1 MPPDLGALLRSAR
14 AGDGAALGQILEQ
27 FRNYLALLAR
37 LQIDRRLRC
46 KVDDSDL
53 VQGVFLE
60 AHRDFAQF
68 RGTTEGELMGW
79 LRQILASNLADEVR
93 RYRGTA
99 RRDLGLE
106 RELRVRLEQSS
117 LALDGALVAPSS
129 SPSERAIR
137 RERAVLL
144 ADTLEKLPGD
154 YREVLTLRHL
164 EELSFPEV
172 ARRMGRTL
180 NSVKNVWVRALAQV
194 RDLLDDNP

>member
-1 MPPDLGALLRSAR
+1 MTPDLEVLLRSAR
-14 AGDGAALGQILEQ
+14 SGDGIALGQLLEP
-27 FRNYLALLAR
+27 FRNYLTLLAR
-37 LQIDRRLRC
+37 LQVGRRLQG

-68 RGTTEGELMGW
+68 RGTTEGELMSW

-93 RYRGTA
+93 RYHGTA
-99 RRDLGLE
+99 RRDVRLE
-106 RELRVRLEQSS
+106 RELIVQLDQSS
-117 LALDGALVAPSS
+117 QALDRALAARSS

-154 YREVLTLRHL
+154 YREILILRHM
-164 EELSFPEV
+164 EDLSFPEV
-172 ARRMGRTL
+172 ARRMNRTL
-180 NSVKNVWVRALAQV
+180 PSVKNLWVRALAQV
-194 RDLLDDNP
+194 RDLLGDSP